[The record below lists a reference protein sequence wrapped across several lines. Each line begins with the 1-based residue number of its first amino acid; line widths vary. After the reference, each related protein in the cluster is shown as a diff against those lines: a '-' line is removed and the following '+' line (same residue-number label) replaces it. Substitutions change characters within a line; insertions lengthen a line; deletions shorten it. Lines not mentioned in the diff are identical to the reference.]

1 MDKEKARKGKKQVKS
16 LVEEAFKYYD
26 KDVLFEKQFI
36 KYYRDRGMSK
46 DEIDRLWVKAHN
58 MKILR
63 IGAKPVYREKP
74 YRILGNV
81 MVFRLLGKEGV

>member
-1 MDKEKARKGKKQVKS
+1 MDKEKARKEKEQVKS
-16 LVEEAFKYYD
+16 LVKEAFKYYG

-46 DEIDRLWVKAHN
+46 DEVDRLWVKAHS
-58 MKILR
+58 MKIIR
-63 IGAKPVYREKP
+63 IGSKPVFCEKP